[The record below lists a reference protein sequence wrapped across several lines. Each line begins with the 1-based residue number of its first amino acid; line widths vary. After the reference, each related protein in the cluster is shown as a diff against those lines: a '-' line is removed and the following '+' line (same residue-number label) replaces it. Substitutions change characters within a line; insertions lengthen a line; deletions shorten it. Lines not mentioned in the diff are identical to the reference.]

1 MLGLNSIRVIIMFS
15 VPVVIAIVLLG
26 IWLLGLIFR
35 IAGKII
41 HILLVA
47 GIILLAIHLISGSL
61 RALIK

>member
-61 RALIK
+61 KALIK